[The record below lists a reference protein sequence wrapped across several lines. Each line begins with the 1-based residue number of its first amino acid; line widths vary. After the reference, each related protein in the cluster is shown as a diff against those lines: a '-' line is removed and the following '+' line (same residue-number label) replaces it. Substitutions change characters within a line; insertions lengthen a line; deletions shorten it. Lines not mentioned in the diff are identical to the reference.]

1 MLSQA
6 GKLRLAAAR
15 GDVGQVGELIR
26 AKVPVTPDQE
36 GRSAFHHAAACGHTQ
51 IVKMIL
57 DNQLSPVNQTDAG
70 GKTALHLAAAA
81 GHMQCTQVLIS
92 LGADVN
98 HRERLNMNS
107 PLHEAAF
114 SGFSMTVDILC
125 RAGFLLCGGSSPALP
140 NTYAL
145 RRKKIIK
152 LLLECGAELH
162 HKNNQG
168 ETPVD
173 VAKRKGHADVV
184 DLLWQ
189 PSGNLQTGSLLTAA
203 GSISTLPKASA
214 AGGHYARHPY
224 RAVAASYH
232 QHLGNGGL
240 RAQVTSQCTCH
251 VRVTT
256 GAEATVGQSRISHCI
271 LHGNREWHGGGDG
284 GGFAVKVP
292 AAAAADSGVPES
304 LSYQQLFPISNPY
317 Q

>member
-15 GDVGQVGELIR
+15 GEWDRLGELIR

-125 RAGFLLCGGSSPALP
+125 RAGSDANASNRQQSTPLHLSAQAGHNQCARVLLCGGSSPPLP
-140 NTYAL
+140 NTYGL
-145 RRKKIIK
+145 TRR
-152 LLLECGAELH
+152 C
-162 HKNNQG
+162 
-168 ETPVD
+168 TPP
-173 VAKRKGHADVV
+173 VA
-184 DLLWQ
+184 
-189 PSGNLQTGSLLTAA
+189 TG
-203 GSISTLPKASA
+203 TLASA
-214 AGGHYARHPY
+214 ASCLAPTR
-224 RAVAASYH
+224 
-232 QHLGNGGL
+232 
-240 RAQVTSQCTCH
+240 
-251 VRVTT
+251 
-256 GAEATVGQSRISHCI
+256 
-271 LHGNREWHGGGDG
+271 
-284 GGFAVKVP
+284 
-292 AAAAADSGVPES
+292 
-304 LSYQQLFPISNPY
+304 
-317 Q
+317 